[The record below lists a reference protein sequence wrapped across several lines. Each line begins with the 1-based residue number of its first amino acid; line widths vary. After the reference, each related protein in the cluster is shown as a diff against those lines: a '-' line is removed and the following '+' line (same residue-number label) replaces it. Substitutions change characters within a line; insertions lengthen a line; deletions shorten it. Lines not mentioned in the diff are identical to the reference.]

1 MSYDWQKVR
10 IQETMNEDQKEPGRV
25 PRTIEVELKGTL
37 VDSCV
42 PGDIITV
49 TGIVKMIPIDKRRG
63 KNADLKKGFY
73 YIYIDA
79 YSVANSKQMD
89 GNVDIMQFSKE
100 DIHIF
105 NEISK
110 EPDPFRLIV
119 HSVCPSIYGHEM
131 VKAGLCLT
139 LFGGSQKVNTDTNK
153 LRVRGDPHLL
163 IVGDPGLGKSQM
175 LQAVSNLAPRGVY
188 VCGSYSSS
196 SGLTVTLQKEA
207 GTGDY
212 AIEAG
217 ALVLADQGICCIDE
231 FDKMGEEHQSL
242 LEAMEQQTISV
253 AKAGIVCN
261 LMARTS
267 VIAAANPSGGHYNR
281 SKTVAENLKMNP
293 ALLSRFDLIFILL
306 DKPDEEMD
314 QLLSEHVMLLHAQRE
329 GQAKVPNLNDNL
341 PKNSPEKLQQ
351 KFLQSQ
357 QSKLSKVN
365 KISASLQSGLQSSL
379 LQRLRMKPKEKA
391 DPLPPQI
398 LRKYIGYARK
408 CIHPK
413 LSPQAAKVL
422 QQFFLDLREKHKTV
436 DSTPI
441 TNRQLESMIRLSE
454 ARAKMELR
462 EVVTKQDADDVVEI
476 MKESLF
482 ETYEDQYGNVDFTR
496 SSGLSKT
503 KKVHGFVAALQKV
516 RSNTGDSVFTMEQ
529 LKKVAQDIKL
539 NVVNLDD
546 FVSNLNVQGYLLK
559 KGPKTFELLS

>member
-175 LQAVSNLAPRGVY
+175 LQSHNLP
-188 VCGSYSSS
+188 
-196 SGLTVTLQKEA
+196 
-207 GTGDY
+207 
-212 AIEAG
+212 
-217 ALVLADQGICCIDE
+217 
-231 FDKMGEEHQSL
+231 F
-242 LEAMEQQTISV
+242 
-253 AKAGIVCN
+253 
-261 LMARTS
+261 
-267 VIAAANPSGGHYNR
+267 
-281 SKTVAENLKMNP
+281 
-293 ALLSRFDLIFILL
+293 
-306 DKPDEEMD
+306 
-314 QLLSEHVMLLHAQRE
+314 QLLSGE
-329 GQAKVPNLNDNL
+329 
-341 PKNSPEKLQQ
+341 
-351 KFLQSQ
+351 SQ
-357 QSKLSKVN
+357 
-365 KISASLQSGLQSSL
+365 
-379 LQRLRMKPKEKA
+379 
-391 DPLPPQI
+391 
-398 LRKYIGYARK
+398 
-408 CIHPK
+408 
-413 LSPQAAKVL
+413 
-422 QQFFLDLREKHKTV
+422 
-436 DSTPI
+436 
-441 TNRQLESMIRLSE
+441 
-454 ARAKMELR
+454 
-462 EVVTKQDADDVVEI
+462 
-476 MKESLF
+476 
-482 ETYEDQYGNVDFTR
+482 
-496 SSGLSKT
+496 
-503 KKVHGFVAALQKV
+503 
-516 RSNTGDSVFTMEQ
+516 
-529 LKKVAQDIKL
+529 
-539 NVVNLDD
+539 
-546 FVSNLNVQGYLLK
+546 
-559 KGPKTFELLS
+559 